1 MEKVAHFFSFKT
13 SKVGRVDKYQISPA
27 SPKLQRGENIKYQII
42 KNWSLVLILLLAAFL
57 RLYRISD
64 YMTFLGDEGRDVL
77 EVKKILEGDFTL
89 LGPRASAGDF
99 FTGPIYYYLIAPFL
113 WLFKLD
119 PVGPAVL
126 IALIGIA
133 TVYLIFRVA
142 KEFFGLKTALF
153 ASALY
158 AVSPLVLS
166 YSRSSWNPNPMPF
179 VSLLTLYVAYRAI
192 LNPDFKKFLFIG
204 FLLGIAMQL
213 HYISVF
219 LGIIVF
225 VYILVGNI
233 YKKISLKTL
242 LVSYGEI
249 LAGFIVGLS
258 PFLAFEIKH
267 GFPNIKTIFNFIF
280 STTQQTYIAYGS
292 FADVIKDVFFRLF
305 ARLVTRFPPPEQ
317 IGTLFDKQTVVLW
330 QAATLALAILSV
342 IFLFKMKNTLAKML
356 FLTWLIFGIVLFGF
370 YKKPI
375 HDHYFGF
382 MFPLPFI
389 LIGNLLSEFQ
399 NFKWKL
405 LKTLGVVI
413 FVILFLFNL
422 SGAPFRFEPNR
433 QKEQVKT
440 ISQFVISKTDNKPF
454 NFALITP
461 GNSDHGYRY
470 YFEVLGHPDTRMEN
484 ITNDLQRKTV
494 AEQLLIVC
502 EDVNCKPLGHPLF
515 EISNFG
521 RAEIVGEWNVSVV
534 KVFRLIHYRG
544 E

>member
-1 MEKVAHFFSFKT
+1 MEKMAHLVSLKT
-13 SKVGRVDKYQISPA
+13 SKVGW
-27 SPKLQRGENIKYQII
+27 IKSSVI
-42 KNWSLVLILLLAAFL
+42 KNWPIIAIVLLASFL

-77 EVKKILEGDFTL
+77 VVKHILEGDLTL

-119 PVGPAVL
+119 PVGPAIF
-126 IALIGIA
+126 IALVGIA
-133 TVYLIFRVA
+133 TVYLIFRVS
-142 KEFFGLKTALF
+142 KEFFGLKTAIF
-153 ASALY
+153 ASSLY
-158 AVSPLVLS
+158 AVSPLVLFH
-166 YSRSSWNPNPMPF
+166 SRSSWNPNPMPL
-179 VSLLTLYVAYRAI
+179 VSLLTLYVTHRAI
-192 LNPDFKKFLFIG
+192 IKPTFKKFLFIG

-225 VYILVGNI
+225 VYVLIGNI
-233 YKKISLKTL
+233 YSRVSLKSL
-242 LVSYGEI
+242 LIYYGEI

-258 PFLAFEIKH
+258 PFLAFELKH
-267 GFPNIKTIFNFIF
+267 GLPNIRTIFNFIF

-317 IGTLFDKQTVVLW
+317 IGTLFDKQTVALW

-342 IFLFKMKNTLAKML
+342 IFLFRMKNTLVKML
-356 FLTWLIFGIVLFGF
+356 FLAWFILGIVLFGF

-389 LIGNLLSEFQ
+389 LIGNLLS
-399 NFKWKL
+399 KL
-405 LKTLGVVI
+405 NDSGIQVLKPISIAI
-413 FVILFLFNL
+413 FVGLFLFNL
-422 SGAPFRFEPNR
+422 SGAPFRYEPNR
-433 QKEQVKT
+433 QKEQVKK
-440 ISQFVISKTDNKPF
+440 ISEFVISKAENKPF

-461 GNSDHGYRY
+461 GNSDHAYRY
-470 YFEVLGHPDTRMEN
+470 YFEVLGHPDVRMEN
-484 ITNDLQRKTV
+484 PTFDPQRKTV
-494 AEQLLIVC
+494 TDQLLIVC
-502 EDVNCKPLGHPLF
+502 ENVECKPLGHPLF

-521 RAEIVGEWNVSVV
+521 RAEIVGEWQVSVV
-534 KVFRLIHYRG
+534 KVFKLIHYR